1 MTNIRTGGPEEA
13 DSGLDPGLTSIV
25 ADLKRR
31 GRVAIIQMG
40 IINLGRMYSIKMRSQ
55 TIGHQMGLTEEME
68 IDKINLKTN
77 NSSLRL

>member
-1 MTNIRTGGPEEA
+1 MTNIRTGGLEEA